1 MTHYPNV
8 VWVTLDSVRH
18 DHTSMA
24 GYSRD
29 TTPHLQRI
37 GSGSSGQVFS
47 NAFSQGIWTL
57 SSSASILT
65 GTYPSHHRVGFDSEQ
80 LSSELKSVGEL
91 FQHEGYHTACLSRN
105 THLSSATNLDRGFDD
120 FRWVASSTL
129 LKEAGVT
136 TTIKYL
142 LNIRRHSAGLTRDL
156 AKHATPFVMNDL
168 AKDMLDQYESQS
180 EPFFFYLH
188 YNEPHRPYYPPL
200 PYLDR
205 YTNDIEMSTKEAADF
220 AMWMH
225 YNLHEAV
232 ANGCDF
238 TDEQWEALFAMYDA
252 EIAYTDECLGRLYD
266 YVQSLDL
273 NDTIFVVTADHGEL
287 FGEGGMLAHKV
298 LLDDALINVPLVVNG
313 ACLSAGSD
321 DLVQHVDLMQTILEQ
336 IGADT
341 TQLQGVNLDT
351 ETREHVIAQRGPEKF
366 EQFLEQNPDFD
377 VSRYHGS
384 PLSCLRTTDFKYQK
398 SDGKEELY
406 HLPDESTDVRREYAE
421 VHEELQSRL
430 NTWLESDG
438 APVSSSLDAE
448 FTDAMKRQLRDLGYV
463 E

>member
-1 MTHYPNV
+1 MTRRPNV
-8 VWVTLDSVRH
+8 VWITLDSVRQ

-24 GYSRD
+24 GYRRD
-29 TTPHLQRI
+29 TTPHLERI
-37 GSGSSGQVFS
+37 GNGSASQSFS

-57 SSSASILT
+57 ASSASILT
-65 GTYPSHHRVGFDSEQ
+65 GTYPSHHRVGFDSER
-80 LSSELKSVGEL
+80 LGDELRTVAEL
-91 FQHEGYHTACLSRN
+91 FKDEGYHTACLSRN

-120 FRWVASSTL
+120 FKWIASSTL
-129 LKEAGVT
+129 LREAGVKT
-136 TTIKYL
+136 TLKYL
-142 LNIRRHSAGLTRDL
+142 LNIRRHSAGLTRDP

-168 AKDMLDQYESQS
+168 AKDMLDRYGSQS

-200 PYLDR
+200 PFLNR
-205 YTNDIEMSTKEAADF
+205 YTEDIEMSPKEAADF

-252 EIAYTDECLGRLYD
+252 EIAYTDECIGRLYD

-298 LLDDALINVPLVVNG
+298 LLDDALINVPLVLDG
-313 ACLSAGSD
+313 L
-321 DLVQHVDLMQTILEQ
+321 DLDAEDFVQHVDIMQTILER

-341 TQLQGVNLDT
+341 TQLQGVSLDSS
-351 ETREHVIAQRGPEKF
+351 TRDHVITQRGAAEFDP
-366 EQFLEQNPDFD
+366 FLEANPDFD
-377 VSRYHGS
+377 VSRYHEP
-384 PLSCLRTTDFKYQK
+384 PLSCLRTRKFKYQR
-398 SDGKEELY
+398 SADGEDLY
-406 HLPDESTDVRREYAE
+406 HLPDESADVAEMYPE
-421 VHEELQSRL
+421 VHDELRSRL
-430 NTWLESDG
+430 EVWLETDG
-438 APVSSSLDAE
+438 APVSTVAEAE